1 MEGKV
6 SDFKNHQRFLLRCLS
21 QGVTPV
27 SLKLKNLTRTKKGDG
42 IIKRPEKQLLN
53 ERIRNINYKIEKYQ
67 HDKHMYEKQL
77 QEILQDDQIMWNA
90 CKEEVLKRKELRHQ
104 KVLKRQ
110 ISKFER
116 LIQERKKQEQGGH
129 SNIDDHTDQG
139 QSTDNIKKKWVINLS
154 SIPLTKEQ
162 ENLLSHGP
170 NFAISLKKPPLGDYI
185 LNIEK
190 ACQSLDTNTAEELRS
205 EAYRVLRK
213 AHHPKPNLKKEEII
227 ALKQPKSDKSC
238 MVLTADKGVA
248 LVVIDTV
255 DYIKKAKEILE
266 DTNTYR
272 VIHTDPTSRL
282 KNKLINILRR
292 IKTATGMQDN
302 IYKKIYP
309 TGASPPK
316 FYGLPKIHKK
326 NILLRPIVCSIGS
339 VAYGLA
345 KVLADIIKPLM
356 GCSEHHIQN
365 SQKFAEEI
373 KEMKLEKGECII
385 SYDVVALFT
394 FIPIPSALEVMKKKL
409 EQDTELQ
416 KRTTLPVDTILE
428 LLAFCLNN
436 TYFVFQDTYYEQT
449 KGAAM
454 GSPIS
459 PIIANIFM
467 EAFEQKAIATALHPP
482 RVWRRYVD
490 DTWVVQQQKHQQ
502 QFLQHINTVD
512 PSIQFT
518 VEEAKEDGSIP
529 FLDTV
534 IRPEEDG
541 SFTIGVYRKPTH
553 TDLYL
558 PWDSAHD
565 IAAKYSVINTLTHR
579 AHTICSTPELGEQ
592 ELQHL
597 EEVLGA
603 CKYPRWAIQKIFHK
617 HQSKE
622 KKKTPRSTHHTK
634 CHIVVPYVEGMGESL
649 KKICRR
655 HGVDMHFKGGRTLK
669 NILVSPK
676 DEDKVT
682 NKNCVIYSYS
692 CGSIDCGEEYIGES
706 GRSFGER
713 YKEHLKAPSPIFQHQ
728 SSSGHETSIDN
739 FKIIGRE
746 DNSLAR
752 TIKESIYISE

>member
-1 MEGKV
+1 M
-6 SDFKNHQRFLLRCLS
+6 
-21 QGVTPV
+21 T
-27 SLKLKNLTRTKKGDG
+27 
-42 IIKRPEKQLLN
+42 
-53 ERIRNINYKIEKYQ
+53 
-67 HDKHMYEKQL
+67 
-77 QEILQDDQIMWNA
+77 A
-90 CKEEVLKRKELRHQ
+90 
-104 KVLKRQ
+104 
-110 ISKFER
+110 
-116 LIQERKKQEQGGH
+116 LI
-129 SNIDDHTDQG
+129 
-139 QSTDNIKKKWVINLS
+139 DNVKKKWVINLS

-170 NFAISLKKPPLGDYI
+170 NFAISPKKPPLGDYI

-190 ACQSLDTNTAEELRS
+190 ACQSLDTNMAEELRS

-213 AHHPKPNLKKEEII
+213 PHHPKPNLKKEEII
-227 ALKQPKSDKSC
+227 ALKHLKSDKSC

-302 IYKKIYP
+302 IYKKMYP

-326 NILLRPIVCSIGS
+326 NIPLRPIVSSIGS
-339 VAYGLA
+339 VAYGVA
-345 KVLADIIKPLM
+345 KVLADIIRPLM
-356 GCSEHHIQN
+356 GCSEHHVQN

-373 KEMKLEKGECII
+373 KEMKLEKGKCIT

-394 FIPIPSALEVMKKKL
+394 SIPIPSALEVMKKKL
-409 EQDTELQ
+409 EQETELQ
-416 KRTTLPVDTILE
+416 KRTIMPVDTILE

-436 TYFVFQDTYYEQT
+436 TYFVFQDTFYEQT

-454 GSPIS
+454 GPPIS

-467 EAFEQKAIATALHPP
+467 EAFEQKAIATALYPP

-541 SFTIGVYRKPTH
+541 SFTKGVYRKPTH

-565 IAAKYSVINTLTHR
+565 IAARYSVINTLTHR
-579 AHTICSTPELGEQ
+579 AHTICSTPELAEQ

-603 CKYPRWAIQKIFHK
+603 CKYPRWAIKKIFNK
-617 HQSKE
+617 HQNKE
-622 KKKTPRSTHHTK
+622 KKKTLEV
-634 CHIVVPYVEGMGESL
+634 HITPSV
-649 KKICRR
+649 
-655 HGVDMHFKGGRTLK
+655 TL
-669 NILVSPK
+669 
-676 DEDKVT
+676 
-682 NKNCVIYSYS
+682 
-692 CGSIDCGEEYIGES
+692 
-706 GRSFGER
+706 
-713 YKEHLKAPSPIFQHQ
+713 
-728 SSSGHETSIDN
+728 
-739 FKIIGRE
+739 
-746 DNSLAR
+746 
-752 TIKESIYISE
+752 